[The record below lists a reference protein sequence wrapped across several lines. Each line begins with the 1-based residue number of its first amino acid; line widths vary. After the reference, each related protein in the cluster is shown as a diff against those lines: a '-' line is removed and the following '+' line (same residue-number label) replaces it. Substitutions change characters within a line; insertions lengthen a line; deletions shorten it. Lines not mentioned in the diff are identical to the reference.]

1 MQKSALPLLRLQW
14 PLTPP
19 LPLSAVRPV
28 LAIKGSNTCTFLE
41 TTPMDIELTPAQM
54 EEFKDALLAA
64 FDRSGIQQVVRFGLG
79 VTYAAI
85 VPSGTLDAE
94 MMALVEWANS
104 NNQVD
109 ALLTEA
115 RKKNPGNVKLRTF
128 ETKLRA
134 QTPPPPPPDLP
145 TDSQPVLEQPSD
157 ETLEALIFGLTRD
170 TRLPYAFIEG
180 AQRTARSIARLT
192 VPRIFDGQQTAG
204 WMSGTGWLIAPGV
217 LMTNYHVIEAR
228 DKRPKPQ
235 GLGEAPAKLQDF
247 SAQAEQVTVHFDY
260 FEGGEPDEAKT
271 VRCTGARLLAQNREL
286 DFAVIELTEAHKV
299 ADRPPLRLPAA
310 QPTLARGDRMNIVQH
325 PQGGAMRFAIR
336 NNFFVMPGNR
346 PYLLWYQTDTEPGA
360 SGSPVCDDDWRV
372 VALHRAATGPLSP
385 LAVPQEVISGS
396 PVMVRLLNEAVRI
409 HDVLAGLPAEVR
421 ARVVTG

>member
-1 MQKSALPLLRLQW
+1 M
-14 PLTPP
+14 
-19 LPLSAVRPV
+19 
-28 LAIKGSNTCTFLE
+28 E
-41 TTPMDIELTPAQM
+41 TTHMDIELTPAQM
-54 EEFKDALLAA
+54 KEFKDALLSA
-64 FDRSGIQQVVRFGLG
+64 FDRGDMQQVVRFGLG
-79 VTYAAI
+79 VAYATI
-85 VPSGTLDAE
+85 VPSSNLDAE
-94 MMALVEWANS
+94 FMALVEWANS
-104 NNQVD
+104 NNKVD
-109 ALLTEA
+109 ALLTA
-115 RKKNPGNVKLRTF
+115 ATDKNPGNVKLRNF
-128 ETKLRA
+128 DAKLRA
-134 QTPPPPPPDLP
+134 QTLP
-145 TDSQPVLEQPSD
+145 TDSQPVLEQPPD

-192 VPRIFDGQQTAG
+192 VPRIFDGQQAAG
-204 WMSGTGWLIAPGV
+204 WMSGTGWFIAPGV

-228 DKRPKPQ
+228 DKRTKPK
-235 GLGEAPAKLQDF
+235 GLGEAPAAPQDF
-247 SAQAEQVTVHFDY
+247 SAQAEQVTAHFDY

-271 VRCTGARLLAQNREL
+271 VRCSGARLLAQNREL